1 MRKVILLICSCVV
14 AAVLAPAA
22 SGYAFIDAHGKAFE
36 APGLQKAAA
45 QCQTVIDLQT
55 MREIVA
61 GGGPK
66 AGTPAPTNCDHFF
79 QIIGA
84 IGES

>member
-1 MRKVILLICSCVV
+1 MRRVILLICSCAM
-14 AAVLAPAA
+14 AAVLAPQA
-22 SGYAFIDAHGKAFE
+22 SAYAFIDANGKAFE
-36 APGLQKAAA
+36 APGLEQAAA
-45 QCQTVIDLQT
+45 ACVKVIGLQS

-66 AGTPAPTNCDHFF
+66 AGVVAPTNCDHFF

-84 IGES
+84 IGKS